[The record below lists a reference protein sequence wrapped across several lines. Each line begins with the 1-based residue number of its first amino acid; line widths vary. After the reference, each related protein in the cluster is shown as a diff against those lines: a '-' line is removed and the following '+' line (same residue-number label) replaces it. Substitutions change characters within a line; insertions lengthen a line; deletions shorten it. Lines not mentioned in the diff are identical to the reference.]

1 MPGVNG
7 GTEFVEVPTHM
18 TENGVVYTTAYRRM
32 DLNEGIFSK
41 EPVLS
46 SAYKYGEKA
55 DEKNPNNPYKD
66 YLGYAYITN
75 KEIIM
80 FPEIVRR
87 NPDGVIQKDTASTW
101 GGWGNIVG
109 FGLFETKSGE
119 EAPYFWG
126 ELERNQ
132 EGTVNHVPLFRIKNF
147 QLFLG

>member
-1 MPGVNG
+1 
-7 GTEFVEVPTHM
+7 
-18 TENGVVYTTAYRRM
+18 
-32 DLNEGIFSK
+32 
-41 EPVLS
+41 
-46 SAYKYGEKA
+46 
-55 DEKNPNNPYKD
+55 
-66 YLGYAYITN
+66 
-75 KEIIM
+75 M

-87 NPDGVIQKDTASTW
+87 NPDGVIQKDTTSTW

-109 FGLFETKSGE
+109 FGLFEKDSGE